1 MERVLIKARQLT
13 KRYGAVP
20 VVNGLNL
27 EVEGGEIFGFLGPNG
42 SGKTTTIKMILG
54 LLSIDSGSILVDG
67 APVLIVLAGD
77 AKVNNTKFKAAFH
90 QKAKMLGHEQ
100 VAELT
105 GFPVGGVCPFLAPE
119 GVKVYLDESLK
130 RFDTVFPAAGTPNS
144 AVEVTLPQLE
154 AASHAAGWVDVS
166 QIVE

>member
-1 MERVLIKARQLT
+1 MSFEQVKAYLA
-13 KRYGAVP
+13 GL
-20 VVNGLNL
+20 GLNAL
-27 EVEGGEIFGFLGPNG
+27 EFDVSSATVELAAVAVGCEPRRIA
-42 SGKTTTIKMILG
+42 KTM
-54 LLSIDSGSILVDG
+54 VDG

>member
-1 MERVLIKARQLT
+1 MSFEQVKAYLA
-13 KRYGAVP
+13 GL
-20 VVNGLNL
+20 GLNAL
-27 EVEGGEIFGFLGPNG
+27 EFDVSSATVELAAVAVGCEPRRIA
-42 SGKTTTIKMILG
+42 KTM
-54 LLSIDSGSILVDG
+54 SFLVDG

-90 QKAKMLGHEQ
+90 QKAKMLDHEQ

-105 GFPVGGVCPFLAPE
+105 GFPVGGVCPFLDPE

-166 QIVE
+166 QILE

>member
-1 MERVLIKARQLT
+1 MSFEQVKSYLA
-13 KRYGAVP
+13 G
-20 VVNGLNL
+20 
-27 EVEGGEIFGFLGPNG
+27 
-42 SGKTTTIKMILG
+42 LG
-54 LLSIDSGSILVDG
+54 LKALEFDVSSATVELAAVAVGCEPRRIAKTMSFLVDD

-119 GVKVYLDESLK
+119 GVKVYLDQSLR
-130 RFDTVFPAAGTPNS
+130 RFPSVFPACGSANS
-144 AVEVTLPQLE
+144 AIELTIPELE
-154 AASHAAGWVDVS
+154 TYSRFDQWVDVCKVPDEE
-166 QIVE
+166 Q

>member
-1 MERVLIKARQLT
+1 MSFEQVREYLAGMGLKALEFDVSSAT
-13 KRYGAVP
+13 VELAAVAVGCEP
-20 VVNGLNL
+20 QR
-27 EVEGGEIFGFLGPNG
+27 IA
-42 SGKTTTIKMILG
+42 KTM
-54 LLSIDSGSILVDG
+54 SFLVDG

-77 AKVNNTKFKAAFH
+77 AKVNNTKFKAVFH

-105 GFPVGGVCPFLAPE
+105 GFPVGGVCPFLAPA
-119 GVKVYLDESLK
+119 GVKVYLDESLR
-130 RFDTVFPAAGTPNS
+130 RFDTVFPAAGTRNS

>member
-1 MERVLIKARQLT
+1 MSFEQVKAYLA
-13 KRYGAVP
+13 GL
-20 VVNGLNL
+20 GLNAL
-27 EVEGGEIFGFLGPNG
+27 EFDVSSATVELTAVAVGCEPRRIA
-42 SGKTTTIKMILG
+42 KTM
-54 LLSIDSGSILVDG
+54 SFLVDG

-105 GFPVGGVCPFLAPE
+105 GFPVGGVCPFLVPE

-166 QIVE
+166 QIME

>member
-1 MERVLIKARQLT
+1 MSFEQVKAYLA
-13 KRYGAVP
+13 GL
-20 VVNGLNL
+20 GLNAL
-27 EVEGGEIFGFLGPNG
+27 EFDVSSATVELAAVAVGCEPRRIA
-42 SGKTTTIKMILG
+42 KTM
-54 LLSIDSGSILVDG
+54 SFLVDG

-130 RFDTVFPAAGTPNS
+130 RFDTVFPAAGSANS
-144 AVEVTLPQLE
+144 AIELTCEELAEL
-154 AASHAAGWVDVS
+154 ARTDRWVDVS
-166 QIVE
+166 QILE

>member
-1 MERVLIKARQLT
+1 MSFEQVKAYLA
-13 KRYGAVP
+13 GL
-20 VVNGLNL
+20 GLNAL
-27 EVEGGEIFGFLGPNG
+27 EFDVSSATVELAAVAVGCEPRRIA
-42 SGKTTTIKMILG
+42 KTM
-54 LLSIDSGSILVDG
+54 SFLVDG

-77 AKVNNTKFKAAFH
+77 AKVNNTKF
-90 QKAKMLGHEQ
+90 KAKMLGHEQ

>member
-1 MERVLIKARQLT
+1 MSFEQVKAYLA
-13 KRYGAVP
+13 GL
-20 VVNGLNL
+20 GLNAL
-27 EVEGGEIFGFLGPNG
+27 EFDVSSATVELAAVAVGCEPRRIA
-42 SGKTTTIKMILG
+42 KTM
-54 LLSIDSGSILVDG
+54 SFLVDG

-77 AKVNNTKFKAAFH
+77 AKVNNTKCKAAFH

-105 GFPVGGVCPFLAPE
+105 GFPVGCVCPFLAPE

-166 QIVE
+166 QIME

>member
-1 MERVLIKARQLT
+1 MSFEQVKAYLA
-13 KRYGAVP
+13 GL
-20 VVNGLNL
+20 GLNAM
-27 EVEGGEIFGFLGPNG
+27 EFDVSSATVELAAVAVGCEPQRIA
-42 SGKTTTIKMILG
+42 KTM
-54 LLSIDSGSILVDG
+54 SFLVDG

-77 AKVNNTKFKAAFH
+77 AKVNNTKFKAVFH

-105 GFPVGGVCPFLAPE
+105 GFPVGGVCPFLAPV
-119 GVKVYLDESLK
+119 GVMVYLDESLK
-130 RFDTVFPAAGTPNS
+130 RFVTVFPAAGTPNS

-154 AASHAAGWVDVS
+154 AASRAAGWVDVS

>member
-1 MERVLIKARQLT
+1 MSFE
-13 KRYGAVP
+13 
-20 VVNGLNL
+20 
-27 EVEGGEIFGFLGPNG
+27 EVKDYLDG
-42 SGKTTTIKMILG
+42 LG
-54 LLSIDSGSILVDG
+54 LTALEFDVSSATVELAAAAVGCEARRIAKTMSFLVDG

-77 AKVNNTKFKAAFH
+77 ARINNPKFKAAFH

-119 GVKVYLDESLK
+119 GVKVYLDESLR
-130 RFDTVFPAAGTPNS
+130 RFDTVYPAAGTPNS
-144 AVEVTLPQLE
+144 AVEITLPQLE

-166 QIVE
+166 VTAE

>member
-1 MERVLIKARQLT
+1 MSFEQVREYLAGMGLKALEFDVSSAT
-13 KRYGAVP
+13 VELAAVAVGCEP
-20 VVNGLNL
+20 QR
-27 EVEGGEIFGFLGPNG
+27 IA
-42 SGKTTTIKMILG
+42 KTM
-54 LLSIDSGSILVDG
+54 SFLVDD

-119 GVKVYLDESLK
+119 GVKVYLDESLR
-130 RFDTVFPAAGTPNS
+130 RFETVFPAAGTPNS

-154 AASHAAGWVDVS
+154 EASHAAGWVDVS
-166 QIVE
+166 VVAE

>member
-1 MERVLIKARQLT
+1 MSFEQVREYLAGMGLKALEFDVSSAT
-13 KRYGAVP
+13 VELAAVAVGCEP
-20 VVNGLNL
+20 RR
-27 EVEGGEIFGFLGPNG
+27 IA
-42 SGKTTTIKMILG
+42 KTM
-54 LLSIDSGSILVDG
+54 SFLVDD

-119 GVKVYLDESLK
+119 GVKVYLDESLR
-130 RFDTVFPAAGTPNS
+130 RFETVFPAAGSDNS
-144 AVEVTLPQLE
+144 AIELTCEELEKCASNFVE
-154 AASHAAGWVDVS
+154 WVDVCKGWRP
-166 QIVE
+166 EEPA

>member
-1 MERVLIKARQLT
+1 MSFEQVKAYVAGQ
-13 KRYGAVP
+13 
-20 VVNGLNL
+20 GLNAMQF
-27 EVEGGEIFGFLGPNG
+27 EVSSATVELAAVAVGCEPCRIA
-42 SGKTTTIKMILG
+42 KTM
-54 LLSIDSGSILVDG
+54 SFLVDG

-90 QKAKMLGHEQ
+90 QKAKMIGHEQ

-105 GFPVGGVCPFLAPE
+105 GVPVGGVCLFLAPE

-154 AASHAAGWVDVS
+154 AVSHAEGWVDVS
-166 QIVE
+166 QILE

>member
-1 MERVLIKARQLT
+1 MSFEQVWEYLAGMGLKALEFDVSSAT
-13 KRYGAVP
+13 VELAAVAVGCEP
-20 VVNGLNL
+20 QR
-27 EVEGGEIFGFLGPNG
+27 IA
-42 SGKTTTIKMILG
+42 KTM
-54 LLSIDSGSILVDG
+54 SFLVDG

-77 AKVNNTKFKAAFH
+77 ARINNPKFKAAVH

-119 GVKVYLDESLK
+119 GVKIYLDESLR
-130 RFDTVFPAAGTPNS
+130 RFDTVFPAAGTRNS

-166 QIVE
+166 QIME

>member
-1 MERVLIKARQLT
+1 MSFEQVKAYLA
-13 KRYGAVP
+13 GL
-20 VVNGLNL
+20 GLNAL
-27 EVEGGEIFGFLGPNG
+27 EFDVSSATVELAAVAVGCEPRRIA
-42 SGKTTTIKMILG
+42 KTM
-54 LLSIDSGSILVDG
+54 SFLVDG

-130 RFDTVFPAAGTPNS
+130 RFETVFPAVGT
-144 AVEVTLPQLE
+144 
-154 AASHAAGWVDVS
+154 AASAIELTIPELERLSKAEAWVDVCKPMV
-166 QIVE
+166 I